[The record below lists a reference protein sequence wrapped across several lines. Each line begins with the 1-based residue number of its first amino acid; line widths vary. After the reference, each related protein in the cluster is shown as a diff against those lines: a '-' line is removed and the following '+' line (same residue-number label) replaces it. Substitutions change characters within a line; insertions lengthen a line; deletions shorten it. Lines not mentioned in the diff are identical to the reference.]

1 MSDDKKGERKGIRL
15 NEDHE
20 RGGNSGFQVVV
31 VKYKSSWHAE
41 INYSSDKD
49 CWSNGSYGLKV
60 RIFSVNKI
68 ACSLSKLLRMET
80 KEDMEAIMEKI
91 PKGKA
96 EMELKVVARYNSWN
110 PTNQFH
116 HP

>member
-1 MSDDKKGERKGIRL
+1 M
-15 NEDHE
+15 
-20 RGGNSGFQVVV
+20 
-31 VKYKSSWHAE
+31 
-41 INYSSDKD
+41 
-49 CWSNGSYGLKV
+49 

-96 EMELKVVARYNSWN
+96 EMELKVVARYN
-110 PTNQFH
+110 F
-116 HP
+116 